1 MRTRPS
7 RLSWA
12 GWLAWLREVLAG
24 CGVPVVELRWKH
36 EHRLRTA
43 VNACDALVGHGWRL
57 A

>member
-1 MRTRPS
+1 
-7 RLSWA
+7 LSWA